1 MSDTVSEVEN
11 LRKKYIIGHQKQER
25 YRLLRDVIADE
36 AKAALL
42 IWDMN
47 CFPYNF

>member
-1 MSDTVSEVEN
+1 MKNRTTISAHVDQATIERIDQLAKLEN
-11 LRKKYIIGHQKQER
+11 R
-25 YRLLRDVIADE
+25 
-36 AKAALL
+36 ALL